1 MKNKITEVYD
11 KEIYSRKA
19 VRAAIKMY
27 ASICRIDFEERD
39 KVVACTFYGEALEIE
54 LIKNE
59 FGNFLIEMMQQGAA
73 L

>member
-1 MKNKITEVYD
+1 MITKITEIYD
-11 KEIYSRKA
+11 KEIYSKKV

-27 ASICRIDFEERD
+27 TGICKIDFEEKDR
-39 KVVACTFYGEALEIE
+39 VIVCTFYGEMLDIE

-59 FGNFLIEMMQQGAA
+59 FGNFLIEMMQQRAA